1 MYKKSFLDN
10 IKNGEKMKSK
20 ITILLLTIILLT
32 ACSFGTNT
40 AKMAVED
47 YLNEYQNLSADVLND
62 MEKVIENESLTD
74 DQKNIYRE
82 ILKRQYQ
89 NLKYEIISESYDEN
103 NAVVTTKINVYD
115 LYKSQKESSEY
126 LKEHINE
133 FYSNGKYDNNL
144 YLTYK
149 LNKMK
154 NSQDR
159 IDYTIDFNVV
169 LEDNLWKIKEISSN
183 DLEKIHGIYNY
194 ENG

>member
-1 MYKKSFLDN
+1 MEK
-10 IKNGEKMKSK
+10 KMKSK
-20 ITILLLTIILLT
+20 ITILLLAIILLT
-32 ACSFGTNT
+32 ACSIGTNT

-103 NAVVTTKINVYD
+103 NAVVTTKISVYD

-154 NSQDR
+154 NTQDR